1 MEIHQAVFHSSHTDL
16 KSMPND
22 KLVEYAFVGRSN
34 VGKSSLINSLC
45 KRNNMAHT
53 SSTPGKTQCINF
65 FTINNSWYLV
75 DLPGYGYAK
84 VSKDKR
90 EKFTQMIMKYVA
102 EREKLRQVFVL
113 IDSRIP
119 AQKIDMEFVEFL
131 IEEKIPYSLIF
142 TKVDK
147 SKKMQ
152 REATLRSYQE
162 MMMNM
167 GVHLPDI
174 LMSSSIK
181 GTGRTEILEKL
192 DYLHGDKD
200 EKRED

>member
-16 KSMPND
+16 KSMPDD

-34 VGKSSLINSLC
+34 VGKSSLINNLC
-45 KRNNMAHT
+45 KRHNMAHT

-65 FTINNSWYLV
+65 FTINNKWYLV

-84 VSKDKR
+84 VSKDRR

-131 IEEKIPYSLIF
+131 IEEKIPYTIIF
-142 TKVDK
+142 TKMDK
-147 SKKMQ
+147 SKKLQ

-167 GVHLPDI
+167 GVNLPDI
-174 LMSSSIK
+174 LMSSSVK

-192 DYLHGDKD
+192 DYLHGDK
-200 EKRED
+200 EEE